1 LTHSSKDEIRRP
13 QGEGAVASC
22 KADTCPF
29 LREFRFSPS
38 PSATT
43 LGHHNATMAD
53 PVYLD
58 LVTRGLLWS
67 LDRLT
72 ERGETAPGYGPAGK

>member
-1 LTHSSKDEIRRP
+1 
-13 QGEGAVASC
+13 
-22 KADTCPF
+22 